1 MYGFKFFETSI
12 YHNDKMENTD
22 HIKNIFTQLV
32 RDLISFKAFEDDA
45 RDSVTIKKGNISDS
59 KIKENQGKGC
69 SC

>member
-1 MYGFKFFETSI
+1 
-12 YHNDKMENTD
+12 MENTD

-45 RDSVTIKKGNISDS
+45 RDSISIKKGNISDS